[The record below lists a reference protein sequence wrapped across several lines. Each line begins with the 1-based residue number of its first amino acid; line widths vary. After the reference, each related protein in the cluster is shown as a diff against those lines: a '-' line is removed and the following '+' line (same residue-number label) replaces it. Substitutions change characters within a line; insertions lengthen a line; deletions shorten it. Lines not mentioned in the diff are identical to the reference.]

1 MRPRALRATVV
12 SLDLAG
18 LMETA
23 KANLARDGYLAP
35 VLIVEA
41 KTAPLLIAIEE
52 MPATSALRAE
62 LLRTIGARLASRRP
76 RAAALVI
83 DAYVN
88 HSEGVTGSFAD
99 DPGSTECL
107 VVAFLTADGRPEML
121 LCTYERLPLLSGLE
135 IEYKAVEPF
144 ESGAQLYLLEAFF
157 EGVAGSLGA

>member
-1 MRPRALRATVV
+1 MN
-12 SLDLAG
+12 LDLAG

-23 KANLARDGYLAP
+23 KANLARDGFLAP
-35 VLIVEA
+35 VLLVEA
-41 KTAPLLIAIEE
+41 KGRPLLIAIEE

-62 LLRTIGARLASRRP
+62 LLRTIGARLARRRP

-99 DPGSTECL
+99 DPGSTDCL
-107 VVAFLTADGRPEML
+107 VVASLTADGRSEML
-121 LCTYERLPLLSGLE
+121 LCAYERVPLLGGLE

-144 ESGAQLYLLEAFF
+144 ESAARLYLLEAFF
-157 EGVAGSLGA
+157 EGADGSLGA